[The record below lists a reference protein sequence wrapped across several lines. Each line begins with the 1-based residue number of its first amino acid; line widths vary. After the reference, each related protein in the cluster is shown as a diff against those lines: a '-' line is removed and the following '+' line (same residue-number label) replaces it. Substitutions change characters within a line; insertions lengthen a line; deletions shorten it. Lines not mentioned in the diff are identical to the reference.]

1 MRFMAFPKYCS
12 YNTYLLES
20 KVERLVIPNDEN
32 HVSGRQLTSGI
43 QETNKKKEKTVYKIN
58 SAIVVYFHVNFCL
71 KTCLMCIEKDT
82 AAVKC
87 SGNEKVHQHCRQT

>member
-32 HVSGRQLTSGI
+32 HVSGRQLRHSR
-43 QETNKKKEKTVYKIN
+43 NKQKKTGKMYRKRKI
-58 SAIVVYFHVNFCL
+58 
-71 KTCLMCIEKDT
+71 
-82 AAVKC
+82 
-87 SGNEKVHQHCRQT
+87 